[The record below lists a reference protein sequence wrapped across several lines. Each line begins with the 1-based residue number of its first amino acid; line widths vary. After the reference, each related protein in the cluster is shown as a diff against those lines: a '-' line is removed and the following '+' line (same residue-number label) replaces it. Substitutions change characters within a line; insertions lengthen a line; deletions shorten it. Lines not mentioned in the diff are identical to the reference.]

1 MFLLDD
7 AVLCKLEFPGVLPS
21 VFSLVLL
28 LFVPFSTLLAV
39 NENVLS
45 LLCYKAGSIDLISLL
60 LRRNE
65 LSPRKHQYGG
75 GVADA

>member
-45 LLCYKAGSIDLISLL
+45 LLCYKAGSICDRLWSKKLYNIYSFKP
-60 LRRNE
+60 NTM
-65 LSPRKHQYGG
+65 HG
-75 GVADA
+75 